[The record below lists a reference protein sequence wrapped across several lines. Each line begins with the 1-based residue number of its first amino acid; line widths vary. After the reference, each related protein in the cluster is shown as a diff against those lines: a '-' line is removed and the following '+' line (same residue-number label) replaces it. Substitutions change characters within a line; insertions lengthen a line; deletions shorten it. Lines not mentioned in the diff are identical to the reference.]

1 MRRVVYSV
9 AASLDGYIAGPG
21 GEFDWIP
28 IDPEMDWTAFM
39 GRFDTVLMGRR
50 TYEIAVGQQGGF
62 SEPGMSTYVF
72 SRTLRSADHPH
83 VTIVA
88 EDAKGVIDELRGAPG
103 KEIWLMGGG
112 VLFRS
117 LLEAG
122 VVDCVEVGLVP
133 ILLGQGLPLLP
144 PAPFRTRL
152 VLAKTHT
159 YPSGI
164 VLLSY
169 EVTKDVKKAR
179 AARPARAS
187 GKNRQTARRA
197 GR

>member
-1 MRRVVYSV
+1 MRRVIYSV
-9 AASLDGYIAGPG
+9 AASLDGYIAGAG

-28 IDPEMDWTAFM
+28 MDPEMDWTAFM

-50 TYEIAVGQQGGF
+50 TYEIAVGQQPSS
-62 SEPGMSTYVF
+62 SEPGMRTFVF
-72 SRTLRSADHPH
+72 SRTLRSADHPN
-83 VTIVA
+83 VTLVA
-88 EDAKGVIDELRGAPG
+88 EDAKSVVDELRRETG

-112 VLFRS
+112 DLFRS

-122 VVDCVEVGLVP
+122 AVDSVEVGLVP

-152 VLAKTHT
+152 ALTKTHT

-164 VLLSY
+164 VMLSY
-169 EVTKDVKKAR
+169 DVRPNVKKAR
-179 AARPARAS
+179 AARPAPAS